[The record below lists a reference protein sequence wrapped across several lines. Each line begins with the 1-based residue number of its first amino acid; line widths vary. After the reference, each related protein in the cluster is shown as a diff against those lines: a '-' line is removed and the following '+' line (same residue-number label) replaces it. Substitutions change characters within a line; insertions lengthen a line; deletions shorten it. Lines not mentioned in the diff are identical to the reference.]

1 MFFATVHVRVT
12 VLVPLV
18 RLATR
23 VFEPV
28 FKADESTA
36 RELLVVPVAV
46 PFNFQVVE
54 QLASLGTTENVV
66 LVEPTSDTLYVEVL
80 GVADVTEQSFCTVN
94 VQAHVVLSYPSEMF
108 ATMVLV
114 PTSPPAGE
122 NVATL

>member
-1 MFFATVHVRVT
+1 M
-12 VLVPLV
+12 V